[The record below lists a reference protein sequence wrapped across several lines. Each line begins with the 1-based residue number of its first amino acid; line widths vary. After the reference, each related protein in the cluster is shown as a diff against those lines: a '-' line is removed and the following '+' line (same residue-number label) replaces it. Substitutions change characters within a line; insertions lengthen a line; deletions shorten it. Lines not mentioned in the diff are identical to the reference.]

1 MDFNLSVPV
10 RKKTQYFSMA
20 KAPADQFYYGDYI
33 RDTRSLSLDAKGA
46 WMDILCNGFFK
57 NPQGRISQS
66 YDDWARMFGCDVD
79 TAKTVIAA
87 IKKHQVG
94 DVVTERNGDVTVTN
108 RRMYNA
114 WCDRQ
119 DVKQR
124 VQRYR
129 DRHGGDVKR
138 KSNGKVTSLSSS
150 SSSDLDDIDDRKTNV
165 SIINLYLAY
174 TKRFNE
180 HDDSNWNG
188 RWTRKDDAIGKNF
201 NSIDL
206 AYVELG
212 IIQTQVN
219 KGIGNGKIQSFQYYA
234 NEIQITAE
242 KAGVSPESLQQILV
256 HHRSTLDRWFGR
268 PLIRDGHDATCPC
281 AVCIRQRGMQ

>member
-1 MDFNLSVPV
+1 
-10 RKKTQYFSMA
+10 
-20 KAPADQFYYGDYI
+20 
-33 RDTRSLSLDAKGA
+33 
-46 WMDILCNGFFK
+46 MDILAHGFFK
-57 NPQGRISQS
+57 TPQGRISQS
-66 YDDWARMFGCDVD
+66 LEDWAIMFGCSIDD
-79 TAKTVIAA
+79 AKTVLEA

-114 WCDRQ
+114 WLERQ

-124 VQRYR
+124 VKRYR
-129 DRHGGDVKR
+129 DRHGGDEKR
-138 KSNGKVTSLSSS
+138 KSNGKVTPLSSS
-150 SSSDLDDIDDRKTNV
+150 SSSDLDDTDDRKTNV

-180 HDDSNWNG
+180 HDGSSWNG

-201 NSIDL
+201 NAIDL

-242 KAGVSPESLQQILV
+242 KAGVSPESLMQILV
-256 HHRSTLDRWFGR
+256 HHRATLDRWFGK
-268 PLIRDGHDATCPC
+268 PLTGESHDTNCPC
-281 AVCIRQRGMQ
+281 AVCIKERGRE